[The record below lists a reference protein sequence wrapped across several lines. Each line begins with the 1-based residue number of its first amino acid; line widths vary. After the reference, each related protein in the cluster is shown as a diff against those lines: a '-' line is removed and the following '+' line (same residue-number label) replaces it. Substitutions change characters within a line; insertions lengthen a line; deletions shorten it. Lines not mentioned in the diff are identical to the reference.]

1 MFLFAGIASTSA
13 YKQLQKQK
21 KFTIGGSFG
30 GGGPSLKLVAD
41 DVYFKEECAVVSI
54 QNFKIIISKYRR
66 PFHYLSDFDKLELN
80 LRDFNILVVK
90 SGYLSTDLK
99 KLKVPSFM
107 LLSEGAANQNLQ
119 QLENKK
125 RKKPI
130 FPFQNINDF
139 TPKISDGS
147 KIIL

>member
-1 MFLFAGIASTSA
+1 
-13 YKQLQKQK
+13 
-21 KFTIGGSFG
+21 
-30 GGGPSLKLVAD
+30 
-41 DVYFKEECAVVSI
+41 
-54 QNFKIIISKYRR
+54 
-66 PFHYLSDFDKLELN
+66 
-80 LRDFNILVVK
+80 
-90 SGYLSTDLK
+90 
-99 KLKVPSFM
+99 M
-107 LLSEGAANQNLQ
+107 LLTEGAANQNLQ